1 LPRRPGPPHRA
12 KPKKSNNQIADRP
25 KDRFSRLGG
34 DPAAPSGTATLLRL
48 SASYQA
54 YPRQLPPEG

>member
-1 LPRRPGPPHRA
+1 MNRLFVTSVR
-12 KPKKSNNQIADRP
+12 KIVDYQSNP
-25 KDRFSRLGG
+25 LSLKGG

-54 YPRQLPPEG
+54 YPRQLLPEG